1 MVYFVHAHVNRIA
14 EYQHFADEMVHYLDA
29 NKASSPD
36 LGDYLDGLKQT
47 IQQIPQE
54 CSVQKENM
62 KSFPYADDLVK
73 RTLAL
78 TDKQDPDNLKAY
90 MELLK
95 DWRAMGGAQDYVL
108 AQCHI
113 VTRKFAQEAGYN
125 CVGQAKAA
133 ALARDI
139 RSRTR
144 AILRNPDGYEIW
156 ADY

>member
-1 MVYFVHAHVNRIA
+1 MVYFVHAHVNRIE
-14 EYQHFADEMVHYLDA
+14 EYQHFAEEMVRYLDA
-29 NKASSPD
+29 NKTSSPD
-36 LGDYLDGLKQT
+36 LSEYLDGLKQT

-62 KSFPYADDLVK
+62 KSFPYADELVK
-73 RTLAL
+73 RTRGL
-78 TDKQDPDNLKAY
+78 TDRQDPDNLKAY

-133 ALARDI
+133 VLAKEI